1 MLGTTWGLCCPQG
14 SSVQAEPTEGGL
26 LLALPPRP
34 YSGLASPGPLPT
46 QSPDRTLPSL
56 QVVAVYNLTLQV
68 ADMSGDGLTA
78 TASAIITLEDVNDNA
93 PEFTR
98 DEVPPLSTP
107 HQPLLGLPFPP
118 QAQGEGG
125 RLGALEKESCLYR

>member
-1 MLGTTWGLCCPQG
+1 MLIL
-14 SSVQAEPTEGGL
+14 
-26 LLALPPRP
+26 
-34 YSGLASPGPLPT
+34 
-46 QSPDRTLPSL
+46 SPDPMLPSP

-93 PEFTR
+93 PGFTR

-107 HQPLLGLPFPP
+107 PPTSAQAVLASSGPVGWEAGCLGEDVPN
-118 QAQGEGG
+118 
-125 RLGALEKESCLYR
+125 R